1 MLEVEQSLLVLQFD
15 PAVRLQRASELI
27 AFLLARLGRVELGGI
42 TQHNIKILKRLNQMI
57 FPVNYN
63 EKFYKYVLKAGELA
77 KLAYYNE
84 MIVGAVCCRVEENS
98 DNKNLYIMTLG
109 CLAMYRRLGR
119 ILAFTF

>member
-1 MLEVEQSLLVLQFD
+1 
-15 PAVRLQRASELI
+15 
-27 AFLLARLGRVELGGI
+27 
-42 TQHNIKILKRLNQMI
+42 MI

-98 DNKNLYIMTLG
+98 DNKHLYIMTLG
-109 CLAMYRRLGR
+109 CLAKYRRLSMFLFLFFRFISRTLFG
-119 ILAFTF
+119 

>member
-1 MLEVEQSLLVLQFD
+1 
-15 PAVRLQRASELI
+15 
-27 AFLLARLGRVELGGI
+27 
-42 TQHNIKILKRLNQMI
+42 MI

-98 DNKNLYIMTLG
+98 DNKHLYIMTLG
-109 CLAMYRRLGR
+109 CLAQYRRLSMISLPDLFLDLIPPFKLYL
-119 ILAFTF
+119 ILIIVSLPQASAARCSNTF